1 MAELGTRLNE
11 AESALHSLLTGTK
24 AVKVKKDGREVEYTQ
39 ATVSQLRTY
48 IETLKR
54 QLNMV
59 SSRRRPAGVGL

>member
-1 MAELGTRLNE
+1 MADLGTRLDE

-39 ATVSQLRTY
+39 ATVSQLKAY
-48 IETLKR
+48 IETLKG

-59 SSRRRPAGVGL
+59 SGRRRPAGVGL